1 MINKKIN
8 NIYKPTILIVPLDW
22 GLGHATRCVPI
33 IKELLNN
40 NCNVIVGAEAATA
53 SLLKKEFP
61 ELLIIQLNGYHIS
74 YSKKSYFLPF
84 QILIQIPRI
93 LIYIYKEHVWLKKVV
108 KKYSIN
114 AIISDNRF
122 GLFHSNIP
130 SVYITHQ
137 LLVKTGHSYSEKI
150 IQKINSWFIQKY
162 KYCWVPDF
170 KGSINIAG
178 ELSHPISFP
187 KNVQYI
193 GGLSRF
199 EKNDNNVIKYEILV
213 ILSGPEP
220 QRTIFEK
227 MLLLQ
232 LTKFKGQVLFVRG
245 LPKNDFITS
254 ASFQKNNIHAH
265 VQIVNHLTA
274 NDLNNA
280 MLQSKLVISRSGYTT
295 VMDLIKLQQKAILVP
310 TPGQTEQLYL
320 ADNLYN
326 QQLFYTTPQEGFNL
340 MDAIEKAT
348 NFPYKFPVFNMNEYK
363 IIVSQFVEYLKIEQQ
378 KKTT

>member
-8 NIYKPTILIVPLDW
+8 NIYKTTILIAPLDW

-33 IKELLNN
+33 IKELLKN
-40 NCNVIVGAEAATA
+40 NCNVIIGAEAATA

-61 ELLIIQLNGYHIS
+61 ELLIIQINGYRIK
-74 YSKKSYFLPF
+74 YSKKIYFLPF
-84 QILIQIPRI
+84 KIFIQIPRI
-93 LIYIYKEHVWLKKVV
+93 LKHIYKEHLWVKKVV
-108 KKYSIN
+108 KKHSIN

-122 GLFHSNIP
+122 GLFHSNMP
-130 SVYITHQ
+130 SIFITHQ
-137 LLVKTGHSYSEKI
+137 LLVKTGHSFSEKI
-150 IQKINSWFIQKY
+150 IQNINHWFIQKY
-162 KYCWVPDF
+162 KFCWIPDF
-170 KGSINIAG
+170 KGSTNIAG
-178 ELSHPISFP
+178 ELSHPKSYP

-199 EKNDNNVIKYEILV
+199 EKQENVKKKYELLI

-220 QRTIFEK
+220 QRTIFENI
-227 MLLLQ
+227 LLSQ
-232 LTKFKGQVLFVRG
+232 LKHTKGPILLVRG
-245 LPKNDFITS
+245 LPENDTS
-254 ASFQKNNIHAH
+254 SSFQQNNIHAH

-274 NDLNNA
+274 NDLNDA

-340 MDAIEKAT
+340 MNAIEQAT
-348 NFPYKFPVFNMNEYK
+348 NFSYKFPDFNMNEYK
-363 IIVSQFVEYLKIEQQ
+363 IIVSQFVESLKTEQQ
-378 KKTT
+378 QKMI